1 MRLGHFGLAMV
12 DRKDSR
18 SEKNTNKRLSDGK
31 ITSCR
36 FIYAKRGQS
45 ITRQKELFNKCP

>member
-18 SEKNTNKRLSDGK
+18 SEKNTNKRLSDG
-31 ITSCR
+31 R